1 MVVVLALLQ
10 GCQQLAREVLHI
22 ELVLPPSS
30 LSGLSRDDS
39 RALLD
44 PVVKAFARLH
54 PEVHL
59 HVQLLREDQLA
70 DHLRLAHRRGLGPDL
85 LLLRS
90 SLAIALHR
98 QGLLDPVPSTP
109 PFRERETRIQPQILD
124 YVRDQGRL
132 AALPVASEVTLAC
145 YDRRRVSAP
154 PQTVQQLL
162 DLAASGA
169 PVGLALDPVGLWW
182 TVGAFGA
189 TDAIVAILFG
199 SAPLP
204 ASGTASGRAP
214 SLQRLERWLGWL
226 RQASLQTRMDIGSDQ
241 DELLAGLTS
250 GRIAWVPCYTPYLQS
265 LKWRMGHQL
274 GVSALPG
281 GPDGPASPFLA
292 VRAWAFGR
300 DSSPRQRQLAEELV
314 LLSLDPM
321 LQRKIT
327 LATESTLPVNQLV
340 SIPVAASGRL
350 AAMAQA
356 QQQLMVKGRVLALP
370 LSADRIV
377 RMLPRIEDLVYQ
389 VITGELSPR
398 QGAELL
404 LDLEGGR

>member
-1 MVVVLALLQ
+1 
-10 GCQQLAREVLHI
+10 
-22 ELVLPPSS
+22 
-30 LSGLSRDDS
+30 
-39 RALLD
+39 
-44 PVVKAFARLH
+44 
-54 PEVHL
+54 
-59 HVQLLREDQLA
+59 
-70 DHLRLAHRRGLGPDL
+70 
-85 LLLRS
+85 
-90 SLAIALHR
+90 
-98 QGLLDPVPSTP
+98 
-109 PFRERETRIQPQILD
+109 
-124 YVRDQGRL
+124 
-132 AALPVASEVTLAC
+132 
-145 YDRRRVSAP
+145 
-154 PQTVQQLL
+154 
-162 DLAASGA
+162 
-169 PVGLALDPVGLWW
+169 VGLALDPVGLWW

-204 ASGTASGRAP
+204 ASGRDM

-265 LKWRMGHQL
+265 LKRRMGHQL

-281 GPDGPASPFLA
+281 GPDGPASPFQAL
-292 VRAWAFGR
+292 RAWAFGR

-327 LATESTLPVNQLV
+327 LATESTLPVNQSV
-340 SIPVAASGRL
+340 AIPVAASGRL

-370 LSADRIV
+370 LSADGIA
-377 RMLPRIEDLVYQ
+377 RMLPRIEELVYQ

>member
-98 QGLLDPVPSTP
+98 QGLLDTVPSTP

-124 YVRDQGRL
+124 FVRDQGRL

-204 ASGTASGRAP
+204 ASGRDM

-265 LKWRMGHQL
+265 LKRRMGHQL

-281 GPDGPASPFLA
+281 GPDGPASPFQAL
-292 VRAWAFGR
+292 RAWAFGR

-327 LATESTLPVNQLV
+327 LATESTLPVNQSV
-340 SIPVAASGRL
+340 AIPVAASGRL

-370 LSADRIV
+370 LSADGIA
-377 RMLPRIEDLVYQ
+377 RMLPRIEELVYQ